1 MEEGR
6 GMGSR
11 KALMAAAFVVVWAVG
26 GTMLLP
32 LLWMVSTSLKEPGE
46 VFVYPPEFLP
56 RRTLAVNIG
65 GAERRVMEVEFGG
78 RKFRAAL
85 LRLGPGWAEV
95 LPLHGGRAFK
105 VPRGRWRPVRV
116 VSPRWRNYLDAW
128 RAIEVDAKFLGFR
141 IRNGMAVFYLNSIF
155 VAVCVTLGQVAT
167 SALAGYAF
175 ARMRFRGRDALFLA
189 YLGTMMVPF
198 AVTMIPVFCLLK
210 VLRMVNTYWA
220 LILPHLTT
228 AYGTFLMRQYFL
240 SLPRELEEAAM
251 LDGCGRLGIF
261 LHVALP
267 LSKPGLA
274 ALGTIAFLSNW
285 NSFMWPLVVVHDE
298 ERMTLPVGLAL
309 LQGLHSTEWTLLM
322 AASTLALLPL
332 VIVYAFNQR
341 FFTRGIQLG
350 GLRL

>member
-1 MEEGR
+1 VRGGR
-6 GMGSR
+6 IWL
-11 KALMAAAFVVVWAVG
+11 AVAFVVVWAVG
-26 GTMLLP
+26 ATMLLP

-56 RRTLAVNIG
+56 RRTLTFVVG
-65 GAERRVMEVEFGG
+65 GRERRVVEVEVGG

-85 LRLGPGWAEV
+85 LEVGPRWAEV
-95 LPLHGGRAFK
+95 APFGGGRTLK
-105 VPRGRWRPVRV
+105 VPHGSWRPVRV
-116 VSPRWRNYLDAW
+116 LSLRWRNYLEAW
-128 RAIEVDAKFLGFR
+128 RAIEVEAKFLGLR
-141 IRNGMAVFYLNSIF
+141 IRSGMAVFYLNSLF
-155 VAVCVTLGQVAT
+155 VAVCVTLGQVLT

-175 ARMRFRGRDALFLA
+175 ARMRFPLRDVLFLS
-189 YLGTMMVPF
+189 YLATMMVPF
-198 AVTMIPVFCLLK
+198 AVTMIPVFCLLRA
-210 VLRMVNTYWA
+210 LGMVNTYWA
-220 LILPHLTT
+220 LILPQLTT

-251 LDGCGRLGIF
+251 LDGCGRLGVF

-267 LSKPGLA
+267 LSKPGLS
-274 ALGTIAFLSNW
+274 ALGTISFLSNW
-285 NSFMWPLVVVHDE
+285 NSFMWPLVVIHDKE
-298 ERMTLPVGLAL
+298 KMTLPVGLAL

-341 FFTRGIQLG
+341 FFMRGVQLG